1 MSICDCF
8 GDSLMAPT
16 LSSVD
21 SESHLA
27 QLKHF
32 LIISFTRLY
41 NNIYILFFTHS
52 FIHSINIDLQFQ
64 KVGSPGVDT
73 EMEFEEQSIYEGLI
87 SVKEGGRSR
96 TRQREKAY
104 FNMGQAEGQDIWRR
118 CCLLDLSWDH
128 TWPTWLCLYLFAFLF
143 LG

>member
-1 MSICDCF
+1 MNFYPTGHLKVLFAIAQQLAGDVLRQQELCSSMSICDCF

-32 LIISFTRLY
+32 LLISFTRLY

-52 FIHSINIDLQFQ
+52 FIHSINIDL
-64 KVGSPGVDT
+64 
-73 EMEFEEQSIYEGLI
+73 
-87 SVKEGGRSR
+87 
-96 TRQREKAY
+96 
-104 FNMGQAEGQDIWRR
+104 
-118 CCLLDLSWDH
+118 
-128 TWPTWLCLYLFAFLF
+128 
-143 LG
+143 